1 MADARSGAE
10 LTDYSK
16 VAFSA
21 DGVRQEISIDD
32 WRNGWAAIVGGLNGK
47 PTSQQFNMV
56 FYVLSVLTNQNISDV
71 SAVKN
76 TANAALPKESFTAKQ
91 IVALLSKYGLMSGCN
106 ADMLD
111 GKHADEFAAGKHSHA
126 ARDITSGNLPI
137 ERGGTGAGTSADAC
151 RALGAMRNT
160 GGTFTGTVYFANGTT
175 HYVGSAGDA
184 HFRSMTASEDIHR
197 NECLK
202 RSTTTTQS

>member
-111 GKHADEFAAGKHSHA
+111 GKHSQTKAV
-126 ARDITSGNLPI
+126 
-137 ERGGTGAGTSADAC
+137 ADAAKDSAETSKAAAETSKDLLNKTTAAAQQAAASVASASY
-151 RALGAMRNT
+151 ALGPDESGRLS
-160 GGTFTGTVYFANGTT
+160 FF
-175 HYVGSAGDA
+175 
-184 HFRSMTASEDIHR
+184 I
-197 NECLK
+197 K
-202 RSTTTTQS
+202 KST